1 MWLAFCF
8 IFVYYLLYLE
18 FEPFVSRSILSV
30 LDAFLFGV
38 RVPVSFSD
46 DERCLFF
53 IPAILLIL
61 LIMYARYQ
69 KKKRERQRRQ
79 RKKAVNICLICLRNL
94 IRSLLKDC
102 TLITSDVLFVR

>member
-46 DERCLFF
+46 DERVKLRYLQPNS
-53 IPAILLIL
+53 IGGQAI
-61 LIMYARYQ
+61 RP
-69 KKKRERQRRQ
+69 
-79 RKKAVNICLICLRNL
+79 
-94 IRSLLKDC
+94 
-102 TLITSDVLFVR
+102 